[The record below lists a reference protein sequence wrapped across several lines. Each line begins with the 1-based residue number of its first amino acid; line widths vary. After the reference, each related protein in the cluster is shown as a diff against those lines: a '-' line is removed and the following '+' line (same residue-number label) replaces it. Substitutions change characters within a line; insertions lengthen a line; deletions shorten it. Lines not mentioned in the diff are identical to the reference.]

1 MKKIIFFD
9 IDRTLFDPNSFLDE
23 FYERLIHKYG
33 LDAGQKAKLIKFYAS
48 SKPKDYF
55 DPQIFL
61 KSISKKFNIEINTIQ
76 TLFWDQK
83 LIDKHLYKDT
93 DIFFQIST
101 KTKMGVFSK
110 GDYKFQKS
118 KLKRFGKLIRNADI
132 HVFPNKIEKFLEIL
146 KNYSDHN
153 IYLIDDEID
162 VLSEAK
168 DINRNIF
175 TILINRKKKHVKND
189 KIDLQISSLSQIQK
203 LYE

>member
-9 IDRTLFDPNSFLDE
+9 IDQTLFNPDSFLDE

-61 KSISKKFNIEINTIQ
+61 KSISKYFNIDFESLNS
-76 TLFWDQK
+76 LFWDQK

-93 DIFFQIST
+93 DILFQIST

-110 GDYKFQKS
+110 GDSKFQKI
-118 KLKRFGKLIRNADI
+118 KLTRFKTILNKNDI
-132 HVFPNKIEKFLEIL
+132 YIFPNKIGKFLEIL

-189 KIDLQISSLSQIQK
+189 KIDAQINSLSKIQK
-203 LYE
+203 FL